1 MIIVFQNQNLRFEKN
16 EKQKNTIISFWS
28 MCGKFSVEINQNNL
42 SKKGNSLAKSF
53 NYHNAELGNR
63 KSK

>member
-1 MIIVFQNQNLRFEKN
+1 MIIVFQNQDLRLKKN

-28 MCGKFSVEINQNNL
+28 SWENFQLKLTKTIYPKRAIVWQKVLTTI
-42 SKKGNSLAKSF
+42 
-53 NYHNAELGNR
+53 NAELGNR